1 MTIKEITKYL
11 NIPTS
16 TFHEWNKIGHKKYE
30 LTLLLLALPLEQVK
44 TILEKTKQELTPKYS
59 ENTRFVILNK
69 KLFDNDLLWTT
80 QDKQK
85 IEISK
90 LITIYMNRASQKNSD
105 NLCKLFGQ
113 NRVKQIVEKNLKNE
127 LNLEEAINQIDY
139 FNLKRDN
146 IEYIPTKE
154 ELEDILKNPKQRVID
169 YYCKYFSKDELLQK
183 ASLLKPKYPI
193 YSLIKDMVNYYEK
206 EQLDDSRIKICS

>member
-30 LTLLLLALPLEQVK
+30 LTLLLLALPIEQVK
-44 TILEKTKQELTPKYS
+44 TILEKTKQEQTPKYS

-69 KLFDNDLLWTT
+69 KFFDSDLLWTT

-90 LITIYMNRASQKNSD
+90 LITIYMNRSTQRNCD

-113 NRVKQIVEKNLKNE
+113 NRVKQIVEKNLTNE
-127 LNLEEAINQIDY
+127 LNQKEAINQIDY
-139 FNLKRDN
+139 FNLKREN
-146 IEYIPTKE
+146 KEYIPTKE
-154 ELEDILKNPKQRVID
+154 ELEDILKYPKQRVVD

-193 YSLIKDMVNYYEK
+193 YSLIKEMISYYEK
-206 EQLDDSRIKICS
+206 ELISKINPKFR